1 MNHRRAKRRRKERLA
16 RYWHKRAK
24 ASILG
29 VYIPSLGPHDDMVD
43 AISLSL
49 SYTMQQ
55 ALGPDKVVLPED
67 GSYLEQTVITAAD
80 FSDKPDMTTLV
91 LDGKPFSVVGA
102 GPSFEQI
109 QEIVDHFKPTP
120 EELERIKEAAQLNP
134 SEVAFNKKMEE
145 LGVPSFSQ
153 WLNSEKGRGVIA
165 REAEK
170 GKMGAALLLSML
182 AAQDPPEEK

>member
-16 RYWHKRAK
+16 RYWRQRINA
-24 ASILG
+24 AIL
-29 VYIPSLGPHDDMVD
+29 VTYFPDENRHDDMVD

-109 QEIVDHFKPTP
+109 QEIVDCFKPTP

-134 SEVAFNKKMEE
+134 AEVAFNKKMEE
-145 LGVPSFSQ
+145 MGVPSFGD
-153 WLNSEKGRGVIA
+153 WFARKGKEVIA

-170 GKMGAALLLSML
+170 GKMGAALLLSLL